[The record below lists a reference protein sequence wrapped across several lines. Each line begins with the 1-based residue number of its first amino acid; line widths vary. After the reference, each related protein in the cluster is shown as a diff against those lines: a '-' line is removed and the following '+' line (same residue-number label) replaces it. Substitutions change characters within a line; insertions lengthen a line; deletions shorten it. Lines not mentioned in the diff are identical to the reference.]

1 MGLQRVGH
9 DWATELTWIELT
21 YWAVNTLW
29 NYGSTM
35 FHNYFFPFNPW
46 NYPLRVG
53 TIFILI
59 FTDEETKAEKKEI
72 HSKSYTVSVEVKFK
86 LS

>member
-1 MGLQRVGH
+1 MGQPCS
-9 DWATELTWIELT
+9 III
-21 YWAVNTLW
+21 
-29 NYGSTM
+29 
-35 FHNYFFPFNPW
+35 FFPFNPW

-53 TIFILI
+53 TIIILI